1 MRADDL
7 KIRVDLELCVGHGR
21 CYMLAPEV
29 YDEDDRGHCL
39 LRLED
44 VPPDLEDRARM
55 GAANCPEGAIEIA
68 QEKT

>member
-1 MRADDL
+1 MKL
-7 KIRVDLELCVGHGR
+7 RVDLELCVGHGR

-44 VPPDLEDRARM
+44 VPQELQDRARM

-68 QEKT
+68 EEKT